1 MSLKQQ
7 RLEILRREIPQISP
21 QAAFEKMQTGASLLD
36 VREPRS
42 QEQGS
47 PNDALQLS
55 RNFLE
60 IFIETNLPDPHQ
72 LVMILCDSGI
82 CSLFSADDLR
92 RLGYTDVVI
101 IDGGFNAWKA
111 AGLPWSM
118 SVELNDDARIRYSRH
133 LSITEIG
140 AQGQAKLLRSKVL
153 ILGAGG
159 LGSPVALYLAAA
171 GVGTLGIVDNDVVER
186 SNLQRQIL
194 HDDVHVGL
202 LKTASA
208 RNRIHAINPAIRV
221 ITHAQRLDSENVDA
235 ILANYELVI
244 DGSDN
249 LTTRYCINDACLRAG
264 LPLIYGAVFRFHG
277 QLSVFNFQTTDAGLS
292 ACYRCL
298 FKGSEEDQP
307 PTCSET
313 GVLGVLPGVIGTL
326 QATEALK
333 VLLNLGEPLAGKLL
347 SYNALDASFREIR
360 LQPDPAC
367 RCRES
372 TELQNPTVQV

>member
-7 RLEILRREIPQISP
+7 RLEVLRREITQVSP
-21 QAAFEKMQTGASLLD
+21 QVAYEKMESGATLLD

-42 QEQGS
+42 REQGS
-47 PNDALQLS
+47 PENALQLS

-60 IFIETNLPDPHQ
+60 LLVETNLPDPAH
-72 LVMILCDSGI
+72 LVMILCDSGM
-82 CSLFSADDLR
+82 CSLFAADDLR
-92 RLGYTDVVI
+92 RLGYTNVVS
-101 IDGGFNAWKA
+101 IDGGFSAWKA
-111 AGLPWSM
+111 AGLPWSLP
-118 SVELNDDARIRYSRH
+118 VELNDDARIRYSRH
-133 LSITEIG
+133 LLIPEIG
-140 AQGQAKLLRSKVL
+140 APGQAQLLSSKVL

-194 HDDVHVGL
+194 HDDASIGMP
-202 LKTASA
+202 KTESA
-208 RNRIHAINPAIRV
+208 RSRIHGINPGIRV
-221 ITHAQRLDSENVDA
+221 ITHAQRLNSENADA
-235 ILANYELVI
+235 IVSAYDLVV

-249 LTTRYCINDACLRAG
+249 LETRYCINDACLRAG
-264 LPLIYGAVFRFHG
+264 VALIYGAIFRFHG
-277 QLSVFNFQTTDAGLS
+277 QVSVFNYPTTDASLS

-298 FKGSEEDQP
+298 FKDAENSQP
-307 PTCSET
+307 PTCNQA

-333 VLLNLGEPLAGKLL
+333 ILLKIGEPLAGRILN
-347 SYNALDASFREIR
+347 YDALEASFSEIR

-367 RCRES
+367 CCR
-372 TELQNPTVQV
+372 QVTAL

>member
-21 QAAFEKMQTGASLLD
+21 QAAFEKMQAGVSLID

-42 QEQGS
+42 REQGG
-47 PNDALQLS
+47 PEDALPLS

-60 IFIETNLPDPHQ
+60 LFIETSLPDPQ
-72 LVMILCDSGI
+72 QQVMLLCDSGI
-82 CSLFSADDLR
+82 SSLFSADDLR
-92 RLGYTDVVI
+92 RLGYSNVASI
-101 IDGGFNAWKA
+101 EGGFNAWKA

-118 SVELNDDARIRYSRH
+118 PVELNEDARVRYSRH
-133 LSITEIG
+133 LLIEEIG
-140 AQGQAKLLRSKVL
+140 AEGQAQLLRSKVL
-153 ILGAGG
+153 IIGAGG

-171 GVGTLGIVDNDVVER
+171 GVGSLGIVDNDIVER

-194 HDDVHVGL
+194 HDDAHVGMQ
-202 LKTASA
+202 KTESA
-208 RNRIHAINPAIRV
+208 RSRINRINPVIQV
-221 ITHAQRLDSENVDA
+221 ITHAQRLNAENVDV
-235 ILANYELVI
+235 IVDGYDLVI

-249 LTTRYCINDACLRAG
+249 LVTRYCINDACLRAG
-264 LPLIYGAVFRFHG
+264 LPLVYGAVFRFHG
-277 QLSVFNFQTTDAGLS
+277 QLSVFNYQTTDAGLS

-298 FKGSEEDQP
+298 FKGNEKDEP
-307 PTCSET
+307 PTCNEM

-333 VLLNLGEPLAGKLL
+333 VLLGIGKPLAGRLL

-360 LQPDPAC
+360 LQPNPDCLC
-367 RCRES
+367 RRA
-372 TELQNPTVQV
+372 TELKNPTLQV